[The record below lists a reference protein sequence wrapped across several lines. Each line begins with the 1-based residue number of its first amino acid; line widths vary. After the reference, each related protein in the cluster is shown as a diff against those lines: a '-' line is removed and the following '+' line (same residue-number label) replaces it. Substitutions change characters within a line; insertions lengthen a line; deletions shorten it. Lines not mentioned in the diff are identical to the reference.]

1 MMITI
6 IIPLYNAARF
16 IAETLQS
23 VQAQT
28 YTDWECIVVDDG
40 SMDNGAEIVQRMAQA
55 DTRIRYVYQSN
66 AGPSAARNHGLRL
79 AKGDYIQF
87 LDADDWFPPQ
97 RFERMLSAYMQTSEK
112 VILYSGLCLGAED
125 DIHHHM
131 PYSARTNVGDIDFK
145 RMYGGFGREFS
156 FIPGAILF
164 PAAYLKHVQWNEAMR
179 ASEDWDYYLQ
189 LTQQGYTF
197 RNLPEELFVYRLVGG
212 SLSKQMDSVY
222 MANNNILEQYK
233 HVSLYAYYGQYA
245 YMSIRNDYNLQK
257 GLVKQHYFIKDT
269 IGKRIIYNL
278 YRVLWIIKVVL
289 NKFRKIC

>member
-1 MMITI
+1 MDKCELSV
-6 IIPLYNAARF
+6 IIPIYNGSAF
-16 IAETLQS
+16 VEECLQS
-23 VQAQT
+23 IIKQT
-28 YTDWECIVVDDG
+28 YCNIEIIVIDDG
-40 SMDNGAEIVQRMAQA
+40 STDNGAEIVQRIAQA
-55 DTRIRYVYQSN
+55 DMRIRYVYQSN

-97 RFERMLSAYMQTSEK
+97 RFERMLAAYKQTGEK

-131 PYSARTNVGDIDFK
+131 PYSARTNVGDVDFK

-189 LTQQGYTF
+189 LTQQQ
-197 RNLPEELFVYRLVGG
+197 ELLKLV
-212 SLSKQMDSVY
+212 D
-222 MANNNILEQYK
+222 
-233 HVSLYAYYGQYA
+233 
-245 YMSIRNDYNLQK
+245 
-257 GLVKQHYFIKDT
+257 
-269 IGKRIIYNL
+269 
-278 YRVLWIIKVVL
+278 
-289 NKFRKIC
+289 

>member
-1 MMITI
+1 MISI

-28 YTDWECIVVDDG
+28 YTDWECLVIDDG
-40 SMDNGAEIVQRMAQA
+40 STDNGAEIVLRMAQA

-97 RFERMLSAYMQTSEK
+97 RFERMLAAYQQTSEK
-112 VILYSGLCLGAED
+112 VILYSGLCLGAEG
-125 DIHHHM
+125 DIHYHM
-131 PYSARTNVGDIDFK
+131 PYSSRTNVEDIDFK

-164 PAAYLKHVQWNEAMR
+164 PAAYLKDVQWNEAMR

-189 LTQQGYTF
+189 LTQRGYTF
-197 RNLPEELFVYRLVGG
+197 RNLPEELFVYRLVGDG
-212 SLSKQMDSVY
+212 LSHNHVAVASANYMLLQRYYQRGFYCKALMRTTSVVY
-222 MANNNILEQYK
+222 AN
-233 HVSLYAYYGQYA
+233 
-245 YMSIRNDYNLQK
+245 
-257 GLVKQHYFIKDT
+257 
-269 IGKRIIYNL
+269 
-278 YRVLWIIKVVL
+278 VL
-289 NKFRKIC
+289 NIKHHRATKMIWPQWDVLMIMCFLMMPISLIMHYIKLRKNG

>member
-1 MMITI
+1 MITI

-16 IAETLQS
+16 IEETLHS

-28 YTDWECIVVDDG
+28 YTDWECIIVDDG
-40 SMDNGAEIVQRMAQA
+40 STDGGASVVQRIAREDA
-55 DTRIRYVYQSN
+55 RIHYVYQTN

-189 LTQQGYTF
+189 LTQQGYSF
-197 RNLPEELFVYRLVGG
+197 RNLPDELFVYRLVGG

-257 GLVKQHYFIKDT
+257 RLVKQHYFIKDT
-269 IGKRIIYNL
+269 IGKRIIYTL

>member
-1 MMITI
+1 MITV

-16 IAETLQS
+16 IEETLQS

-28 YTDWECIVVDDG
+28 YTDWECVVVDDG
-40 SMDNGAEIVQRMAQA
+40 STDNGAEIVQRMAQA

-79 AKGDYIQF
+79 AKGNYIQF

-131 PYSARTNVGDIDFK
+131 PYSARTNVGDVDFK

-189 LTQQGYTF
+189 LTQRGYTF

-212 SLSKQMDSVY
+212 GLSHNYEAVARANYMLLQRYYQRGFYCKALMRTTSIVY
-222 MANNNILEQYK
+222 AN
-233 HVSLYAYYGQYA
+233 
-245 YMSIRNDYNLQK
+245 
-257 GLVKQHYFIKDT
+257 
-269 IGKRIIYNL
+269 
-278 YRVLWIIKVVL
+278 VL
-289 NKFRKIC
+289 NIKHHRATKMIWPQWDVLMIMCFLLMPISLILHYIKLRKNG

>member
-1 MMITI
+1 MISI

-40 SMDNGAEIVQRMAQA
+40 STDNGAEIVQRIAQA
-55 DTRIRYVYQSN
+55 DMRIRYVYQSN

-97 RFERMLSAYMQTSEK
+97 RFENMLAAYARTEEN

-125 DIHHHM
+125 DIHQHM
-131 PYSARTNVGDIDFK
+131 PYSAHTNVGDIDFK

-212 SLSKQMDSVY
+212 GLSHNYEAVARANYMLLQRYYQRGFYCKALMRTANIVY
-222 MANNNILEQYK
+222 ANMLNIK
-233 HVSLYAYYGQYA
+233 HGRT
-245 YMSIRNDYNLQK
+245 RNWTLPHWDVLMVACFA
-257 GLVKQHYFIKDT
+257 LMPIALMIHYIT
-269 IGKRIIYNL
+269 LRMNG
-278 YRVLWIIKVVL
+278 
-289 NKFRKIC
+289 

>member
-1 MMITI
+1 MITI

-16 IAETLQS
+16 IEETLHS

-28 YTDWECIVVDDG
+28 YTDWECIIVDDG
-40 SMDNGAEIVQRMAQA
+40 STDGGASVVQRIAREDA
-55 DTRIRYVYQSN
+55 RIHYVYQTN

-189 LTQQGYTF
+189 LTQQGYSF
-197 RNLPEELFVYRLVGG
+197 RNLPDELFVYRLVGG

-257 GLVKQHYFIKDT
+257 RLVKQHYFIKDT

>member
-1 MMITI
+1 MISI

-28 YTDWECIVVDDG
+28 YTDWECLVIDDG
-40 SMDNGAEIVQRMAQA
+40 STDNGAEIVQRIAQA

-66 AGPSAARNHGLRL
+66 SGPSAARNHGLRL

-97 RFERMLSAYMQTSEK
+97 RFENMLAAYSCTEED
-112 VILYSGLCLGAED
+112 VVLYSGLCLGAED
-125 DIHHHM
+125 DIHQHM
-131 PYSARTNVGDIDFK
+131 PYSAHTNVGDIDFK
-145 RMYGGFGREFS
+145 RMYSGFGREFS

-164 PAAYLKHVQWNEAMR
+164 PVAYLKHVQWNEAMR

-212 SLSKQMDSVY
+212 GLSHNYEAVARANYMLLQRYYQRGFYCKALMRTTNIVY
-222 MANNNILEQYK
+222 ANMLNIK
-233 HVSLYAYYGQYA
+233 HHRITKMIWPQWDVLMVMCFLLMPIAL
-245 YMSIRNDYNLQK
+245 IL
-257 GLVKQHYFIKDT
+257 HYIK
-269 IGKRIIYNL
+269 L
-278 YRVLWIIKVVL
+278 
-289 NKFRKIC
+289 RKNG

>member
-1 MMITI
+1 MITV

-16 IAETLQS
+16 IEETLQA
-23 VQAQT
+23 VQSQT
-28 YTDWECIVVDDG
+28 YTDWECVVVDDG
-40 SMDNGAEIVQRMAQA
+40 STDNGAEIVQRMAQA
-55 DTRIRYVYQSN
+55 DTRIHYVYQSN

-164 PAAYLKHVQWNEAMR
+164 PAAYLKHVQCAR
-179 ASEDWDYYLQ
+179 IDALYRRIGGDASASSEL
-189 LTQQGYTF
+189 LTQGPFLMNTRNHTLEKNGNRIRLTQVEYAILKLFMQNPGRALSREDILAAVWGRDYEGELKIVDVNIRRLRIKIEDDTANPTYITTVWGLGYKW
-197 RNLPEELFVYRLVGG
+197 G
-212 SLSKQMDSVY
+212 
-222 MANNNILEQYK
+222 A
-233 HVSLYAYYGQYA
+233 
-245 YMSIRNDYNLQK
+245 
-257 GLVKQHYFIKDT
+257 
-269 IGKRIIYNL
+269 
-278 YRVLWIIKVVL
+278 
-289 NKFRKIC
+289 

>member
-6 IIPLYNAARF
+6 IIPLYNSARF
-16 IAETLQS
+16 IEETLQA
-23 VQAQT
+23 VQSQT
-28 YTDWECIVVDDG
+28 YTDWECVVVDDG
-40 SMDNGAEIVQRMAQA
+40 STDNGAEIVQRMAQA
-55 DTRIRYVYQSN
+55 DTRIHYVYQSN

-97 RFERMLSAYMQTSEK
+97 RFERMLAAYKQTSEK

-131 PYSARTNVGDIDFK
+131 PYSSRTNVDDIDFK

-164 PAAYLKHVQWNEAMR
+164 PAAYLKNVQWNEAMR

-197 RNLPEELFVYRLVGG
+197 RNLPEELFVYRLVGDG
-212 SLSKQMDSVY
+212 LSHNHVAVAKANYSL
-222 MANNNILEQYK
+222 
-233 HVSLYAYYGQYA
+233 
-245 YMSIRNDYNLQK
+245 LQR
-257 GLVKQHYFIKDT
+257 Y
-269 IGKRIIYNL
+269 
-278 YRVLWIIKVVL
+278 YRVGVFRKALMRTTSIVYANVL
-289 NKFRKIC
+289 NIKHHRATKMIWPQWDVLMVMCFLMMPISLILHYIKLRKNG

>member
-1 MMITI
+1 MISI

-28 YTDWECIVVDDG
+28 YTDWECLVIDDG
-40 SMDNGAEIVQRMAQA
+40 STDNGAEIVQRIAQA
-55 DTRIRYVYQSN
+55 DMRIRYVYQSN

-97 RFERMLSAYMQTSEK
+97 RFENMLAAYARTEEN

-125 DIHHHM
+125 DIHQHM
-131 PYSARTNVGDIDFK
+131 PYSAHTNVGDIDFK

-212 SLSKQMDSVY
+212 GLSHNYEAVARANYMLLQRYYQRGFYCKALMRTTNIVYANMLNIKHHRATKMIWPQWDVLMVMYYLMMPISL
-222 MANNNILEQYK
+222 IL
-233 HVSLYAYYGQYA
+233 
-245 YMSIRNDYNLQK
+245 
-257 GLVKQHYFIKDT
+257 HYIK
-269 IGKRIIYNL
+269 L
-278 YRVLWIIKVVL
+278 
-289 NKFRKIC
+289 RKNG

>member
-1 MMITI
+1 MITL

-28 YTDWECIVVDDG
+28 DTDWECIVIDDG
-40 SMDNGAEIVQRMAQA
+40 STDNGAEIVQRIAQA

-97 RFERMLSAYMQTSEK
+97 RFERMLAEYAHAEDN
-112 VILYSGLCLGAED
+112 VILYSGLCLGDEQ
-125 DIHHHM
+125 DINLHM
-131 PYSARTNVGDIDFK
+131 PYAARTDVGDIDFK
-145 RMYGGFGREFS
+145 RMYGGFGREFA

-164 PAAYLKHVQWNEAMR
+164 PASYLKNVSWNESMR

-189 LTQQGYTF
+189 LTQQGYVF
-197 RNLPEELFVYRLVGG
+197 RNIPEELFVYRLVGG
-212 SLSKQMDSVY
+212 SLSHNHEAVARANYILMQRYYRPQLFNKALMRTTSIVY
-222 MANNNILEQYK
+222 ANLLSIK
-233 HVSLYAYYGQYA
+233 HHRIKKMIWPQWSPLMLVCFLLMPVSLV
-245 YMSIRNDYNLQK
+245 L
-257 GLVKQHYFIKDT
+257 HYVT
-269 IGKRIIYNL
+269 L
-278 YRVLWIIKVVL
+278 
-289 NKFRKIC
+289 RKNG

>member
-1 MMITI
+1 MISI

-40 SMDNGAEIVQRMAQA
+40 STDNGAEIVLRMAQA
-55 DTRIRYVYQSN
+55 DTRICYVYQSN

-97 RFERMLSAYMQTSEK
+97 RFEKMLAAYTRTEEN

-131 PYSARTNVGDIDFK
+131 PYSSRTNVEDIDFK

-164 PAAYLKHVQWNEAMR
+164 PTAYLKNVQWNEAMR

-189 LTQQGYTF
+189 LTQRGYIF
-197 RNLPEELFVYRLVGG
+197 RNLPEELFVYRLVVGG
-212 SLSKQMDSVY
+212 LSHNYEAVARANYMLLQRYYQRGFYCKALMRTTNIVYANMLNIKHGRTSKWTLPQWDVLMIMCFLLMPISL
-222 MANNNILEQYK
+222 IE
-233 HVSLYAYYGQYA
+233 
-245 YMSIRNDYNLQK
+245 
-257 GLVKQHYFIKDT
+257 HYIT
-269 IGKRIIYNL
+269 L
-278 YRVLWIIKVVL
+278 
-289 NKFRKIC
+289 RKNG

>member
-1 MMITI
+1 MITL

-28 YTDWECIVVDDG
+28 YTDWECLVIDDG
-40 SMDNGAEIVQRMAQA
+40 STDNGAEIVQRIAQA

-66 AGPSAARNHGLRL
+66 AGPSVARNHGLRL

-97 RFERMLSAYMQTSEK
+97 RFENMLAVYSRTEEN

-125 DIHHHM
+125 NIHHHM
-131 PYSARTNVGDIDFK
+131 PYSARTNVEDIDFK
-145 RMYGGFGREFS
+145 CMYGGFGREFS

-197 RNLPEELFVYRLVGG
+197 RNLPEELFVYRLGG
-212 SLSKQMDSVY
+212 GGLSHNYEAVARANYMLLQRYYQRGFYCKALMRTTSIVY
-222 MANNNILEQYK
+222 AN
-233 HVSLYAYYGQYA
+233 
-245 YMSIRNDYNLQK
+245 
-257 GLVKQHYFIKDT
+257 
-269 IGKRIIYNL
+269 
-278 YRVLWIIKVVL
+278 VL
-289 NKFRKIC
+289 NIKHHRITKMIWPQWDVLMIMCFLLMPISLIEHYITLRKNG

>member
-1 MMITI
+1 MISI

-28 YTDWECIVVDDG
+28 YTDWECLVIDDG
-40 SMDNGAEIVQRMAQA
+40 STDNGAEIVQRIAQA

-131 PYSARTNVGDIDFK
+131 PYSALTNVGDIDFK

-156 FIPGAILF
+156 FIPGAILL

-212 SLSKQMDSVY
+212 GLSHNYEAVARANYMLLQRYYQRGFYCKALMRTTSIVY
-222 MANNNILEQYK
+222 AN
-233 HVSLYAYYGQYA
+233 
-245 YMSIRNDYNLQK
+245 
-257 GLVKQHYFIKDT
+257 
-269 IGKRIIYNL
+269 
-278 YRVLWIIKVVL
+278 VL
-289 NKFRKIC
+289 NIKHHRATKMIWPQWDVLMVMCFLMMPISLILHYIKLRKNG

>member
-1 MMITI
+1 MITV

-16 IAETLQS
+16 IEETLQS

-40 SMDNGAEIVQRMAQA
+40 STDNGAEIVQRMAQA
-55 DTRIRYVYQSN
+55 DTRIHYVYQSN

-164 PAAYLKHVQWNEAMR
+164 PAE
-179 ASEDWDYYLQ
+179 
-189 LTQQGYTF
+189 
-197 RNLPEELFVYRLVGG
+197 
-212 SLSKQMDSVY
+212 
-222 MANNNILEQYK
+222 
-233 HVSLYAYYGQYA
+233 
-245 YMSIRNDYNLQK
+245 
-257 GLVKQHYFIKDT
+257 
-269 IGKRIIYNL
+269 
-278 YRVLWIIKVVL
+278 
-289 NKFRKIC
+289 

>member
-1 MMITI
+1 MISI

-16 IAETLQS
+16 IEETLHS

-28 YTDWECIVVDDG
+28 YTDWECLVIDDG
-40 SMDNGAEIVQRMAQA
+40 STDNGAEIVQRIAQA

-131 PYSARTNVGDIDFK
+131 PYSSRTNVEDIDFK

-164 PAAYLKHVQWNEAMR
+164 PAAYLKDVQWNEAMR

-189 LTQQGYTF
+189 LTRQGYTF

-212 SLSKQMDSVY
+212 GLSHNYEAVARANYMLLQRYYQRGFYCKALMRTTNIVY
-222 MANNNILEQYK
+222 AN
-233 HVSLYAYYGQYA
+233 
-245 YMSIRNDYNLQK
+245 
-257 GLVKQHYFIKDT
+257 
-269 IGKRIIYNL
+269 
-278 YRVLWIIKVVL
+278 VL
-289 NKFRKIC
+289 NIKHHRITKMIWPQWDVLMIMCFLLMPISLIEHYITLRKNG

>member
-6 IIPLYNAARF
+6 IIPLYNSARF
-16 IAETLQS
+16 IEETLQA
-23 VQAQT
+23 VQSQT
-28 YTDWECIVVDDG
+28 YTDWECVVVDDG
-40 SMDNGAEIVQRMAQA
+40 STDNGAEIVQRMAQA
-55 DTRIRYVYQSN
+55 DTRIHYVYQSN

-97 RFERMLSAYMQTSEK
+97 RFENMLAAYSRTEEN

-125 DIHHHM
+125 NIHHHM
-131 PYSARTNVGDIDFK
+131 PYSARTNVEDIDLK

-197 RNLPEELFVYRLVGG
+197 RNLPEDLFVYRLVGG

-257 GLVKQHYFIKDT
+257 GLVKQRYFIKDT
-269 IGKRIIYNL
+269 MGKRIIYNL

>member
-1 MMITI
+1 MISI

-40 SMDNGAEIVQRMAQA
+40 SMDNGAEIVLRMAKV
-55 DTRIRYVYQSN
+55 DTRIRYIYQSN

-87 LDADDWFPPQ
+87 LDADDWFLPQ

-164 PAAYLKHVQWNEAMR
+164 PAAYLKNVQWNEAMR

-189 LTQQGYTF
+189 LTQRGYTF
-197 RNLPEELFVYRLVGG
+197 RNLPEELFVYRLVGDG
-212 SLSKQMDSVY
+212 LSHNHVAVARANYMLLQRYYQRGFYCKALMRTTSIVY
-222 MANNNILEQYK
+222 AN
-233 HVSLYAYYGQYA
+233 
-245 YMSIRNDYNLQK
+245 
-257 GLVKQHYFIKDT
+257 
-269 IGKRIIYNL
+269 
-278 YRVLWIIKVVL
+278 VL
-289 NKFRKIC
+289 NIKHHRITKMIWPQWDVLMIMCFLLMPISLIEHYITLRKNG

>member
-1 MMITI
+1 MITL

-28 YTDWECIVVDDG
+28 YTDWECLVIDDG
-40 SMDNGAEIVQRMAQA
+40 STDNGAEIVLRMAQT

-164 PAAYLKHVQWNEAMR
+164 PSAYLKNVQWNEAMR

-212 SLSKQMDSVY
+212 GLSHNYEAVARANYMLLQRYYQRGFYCKALMRTTSVVY
-222 MANNNILEQYK
+222 AN
-233 HVSLYAYYGQYA
+233 
-245 YMSIRNDYNLQK
+245 
-257 GLVKQHYFIKDT
+257 
-269 IGKRIIYNL
+269 
-278 YRVLWIIKVVL
+278 VL
-289 NKFRKIC
+289 NIKHHRATKMIWPQWDVLMVMCFLMMPISLILHYIKLRKNG

>member
-1 MMITI
+1 MISI

-40 SMDNGAEIVQRMAQA
+40 STDNGAEIVLGMAKA

-131 PYSARTNVGDIDFK
+131 PYSSRTNVEDIDFK

-164 PAAYLKHVQWNEAMR
+164 PAAYLKDVQWNEAMR

-212 SLSKQMDSVY
+212 GLSHNYEAVARANYMLLQRYYQRGFYCKALMRTTNIVYANMLNIKHHRITKMIWPQWDVLMIMCFLLMPISL
-222 MANNNILEQYK
+222 IE
-233 HVSLYAYYGQYA
+233 
-245 YMSIRNDYNLQK
+245 
-257 GLVKQHYFIKDT
+257 HYIT
-269 IGKRIIYNL
+269 L
-278 YRVLWIIKVVL
+278 
-289 NKFRKIC
+289 RKNG

>member
-1 MMITI
+1 MISI

-40 SMDNGAEIVQRMAQA
+40 STDNGAEIVLGMAKA

-87 LDADDWFPPQ
+87 LDADDWFPQQ

-131 PYSARTNVGDIDFK
+131 PYSSRTNVEDIDFK

-164 PAAYLKHVQWNEAMR
+164 PAAYLKNVQWNEAMR

-212 SLSKQMDSVY
+212 GLSHNYEAVARANYMLLQRYYQRGFYCKALMRTTNIVYANMLNIKHHRITKMIWPQWDVLMIMCFLLMPISL
-222 MANNNILEQYK
+222 IE
-233 HVSLYAYYGQYA
+233 
-245 YMSIRNDYNLQK
+245 
-257 GLVKQHYFIKDT
+257 HYIT
-269 IGKRIIYNL
+269 L
-278 YRVLWIIKVVL
+278 
-289 NKFRKIC
+289 RKNG

>member
-1 MMITI
+1 MISI

-16 IAETLQS
+16 IEETLQS

-28 YTDWECIVVDDG
+28 YTDWECLVIDDG
-40 SMDNGAEIVQRMAQA
+40 STDNGAEMVQRMAQA
-55 DTRIRYVYQSN
+55 DTRIRYVHQSN

-97 RFERMLSAYMQTSEK
+97 RFENMLAAYTRTEEN

-164 PAAYLKHVQWNEAMR
+164 PAAYLKNVQWDEAMR

-197 RNLPEELFVYRLVGG
+197 RNLSEELFVYRLVGG
-212 SLSKQMDSVY
+212 GLSHNHVAVAKANYSLLQRYYRVG
-222 MANNNILEQYK
+222 
-233 HVSLYAYYGQYA
+233 LYRKAL
-245 YMSIRNDYNLQK
+245 MRTTS
-257 GLVKQHYFIKDT
+257 
-269 IGKRIIYNL
+269 IIYAN
-278 YRVLWIIKVVL
+278 VL
-289 NKFRKIC
+289 NIKHHRTTKMIWPHWDGLMVMCFLLMPIALMVHYITLRMNG